1 MPYLVDTDIL
11 IDYFRNNRAAGERL
25 DSMGAW
31 AYSVVTAMELFAGA
45 DNNRE
50 IGRIERFLGSYREIP
65 LSEIVGSRGR
75 AIMKTYAKSDGLD
88 PMDSLL
94 AASAMTENLTF
105 ATRNAKHFRNI
116 EGLSLEI
123 VKY

>member
-45 DNNRE
+45 DSNRE
-50 IGRIERFLGSYREIP
+50 IGRIERFLGSYHEIS

-75 AIMKTYAKSDGLD
+75 AIMKTCAKSDGLD
-88 PMDSLL
+88 PIDSVL
-94 AASAMTENLTF
+94 AASAMNENLTI
-105 ATRNAKHFRNI
+105 ATRNAKHCRNI